1 MTDHIDYT
9 NPDPVIID
17 SNDTGSTETKYNPQP
32 SLDPSEEGTMAM
44 FAHLGVFL
52 NLFTGLLGILPP
64 LIIYMAYKDRSK
76 YVAYQSLQ
84 ALVFQGIF
92 FIGVGVLAG
101 ITWALSAALS
111 IVLIGICG
119 FPIALF
125 LTLIPVGA
133 LIYAVVAAVDSYHHR
148 DFQYWLVGEWLRD
161 TLTD

>member
-17 SNDTGSTETKYNPQP
+17 SNDNGSTETKCNPQP
-32 SLDPSEEGTMAM
+32 SLDPSEEGTLAM

-92 FIGVGVLAG
+92 FIGAGVLAG

-161 TLTD
+161 SLTD